1 MPQRSAAQNSTTAHA
16 REGAH
21 PGGAGDRTP
30 KSHGKVETSE
40 RGGRAEI
47 GIQVLQKISTL
58 QITIKPSKKSRNSTK
73 TSGNGIRNSTGEST
87 KIEGFTS
94 GDN

>member
-1 MPQRSAAQNSTTAHA
+1 MPQGGGAQNSTTTHA

-30 KSHGKVETSE
+30 VPNGKVETSD

-47 GIQVLQKISTL
+47 GIEVLHKISTL
-58 QITIKPSKKSRNSTK
+58 KITLKRHQKSRNSVK
-73 TSGNGIRNSTGEST
+73 N
-87 KIEGFTS
+87 
-94 GDN
+94 D

>member
-1 MPQRSAAQNSTTAHA
+1 MPQGGGAQNSTTTHA

-30 KSHGKVETSE
+30 VPNGKVETSD

-47 GIQVLQKISTL
+47 GIEVLNKISTL
-58 QITIKPSKKSRNSTK
+58 KITLKRHQKSRNSAK
-73 TSGNGIRNSTGEST
+73 N
-87 KIEGFTS
+87 
-94 GDN
+94 D

>member
-1 MPQRSAAQNSTTAHA
+1 MPQGGGAQNSTTTHA

-30 KSHGKVETSE
+30 VPNGKVETSD

-47 GIQVLQKISTL
+47 GIEVLHKISTL
-58 QITIKPSKKSRNSTK
+58 ENHHKATKMSKKGSIMPYHPT
-73 TSGNGIRNSTGEST
+73 
-87 KIEGFTS
+87 
-94 GDN
+94 